1 MLIATKLY
9 LSHLKKIP
17 IALITGGVA
26 IYSGLAAAQ
35 QSPVDEIEEVIVSA
49 DFRHTQLMQSTGSI
63 SVLVEQTIQERASQH
78 LESILNT
85 VPNVTWSAGGSR
97 SRFIQMRGIGDL
109 EQFSDPKYYPSV
121 GIMLDDLELG
131 DSASAGMLFDTEQ
144 VEVLRGPQGVRF
156 GASAHAGMVNI
167 KTKAPTDSFEG
178 SISGGVGNYDSYN
191 LGAAISGPLSD
202 QLKGRLAIQQNT
214 GDGYIENKQLAK
226 DNTNGFDE
234 LTARAKLQWSPS
246 ASSQYDIGVFYF
258 DSDNGYD
265 VWSLDNERITYS
277 DQPGKDKQETLAV
290 TAKGEWVLNS
300 EQTLQAVLTHTDSDL
315 LWSYDGDFIGN
326 VFCVVYEC
334 TNDKIISDAYDR
346 EREKLTLD
354 IKLLGGDELL
364 SAGESRYVLGLYGNK
379 SDEILVNRYLSE
391 SWDSYLRSDY
401 GIKRY
406 AIYGEYE
413 YAKSE
418 KLTLVAGLRFENFA
432 DNYKSNKTPKDE
444 NSDDLWSGELSL
456 RYQFDNDTMMYAT
469 IARSKKPEGVNT
481 YAMTTSLSPWFERVG
496 KSAFNTETLL
506 NKEIGLKANRLDGR
520 LDIRAALFY
529 TGRENAQ
536 LESWI
541 YDDDEGWVGYL
552 DSAADAT
559 NYGIEIEAGYKIN
572 NRWQLFAS
580 AGWLETEVDSLEVL
594 DPNQE
599 GEANKVYRDRRDQA
613 KSPNYQYNVGT
624 RVNITQNLS
633 ARVEIEGQGDS
644 YYGYYHNGKLDSYN
658 LVNASANWTQG
669 DISISIW
676 ARNLQDKE
684 YSVHGLY
691 FAPDPRQEGV
701 NKTYL
706 QYGEPRTFG
715 VNMTLAF

>member
-49 DFRHTQLMQSTGSI
+49 DFRNTQLMQSTGSI

-109 EQFSDPKYYPSV
+109 EQYSDPKYYPSV

-191 LGAAISGPLSD
+191 LGATISGPLTD

-214 GDGYIENKQLAK
+214 GDGYIENRQLAK

-246 ASSQYDIGVFYF
+246 ANSQYDIGVFYF

-315 LWSYDGDFIGN
+315 LWSYDADWIADD
-326 VFCVVYEC
+326 FCV
-334 TNDKIISDAYDR
+334 
-346 EREKLTLD
+346 
-354 IKLLGGDELL
+354 
-364 SAGESRYVLGLYGNK
+364 
-379 SDEILVNRYLSE
+379 
-391 SWDSYLRSDY
+391 
-401 GIKRY
+401 
-406 AIYGEYE
+406 
-413 YAKSE
+413 
-418 KLTLVAGLRFENFA
+418 
-432 DNYKSNKTPKDE
+432 
-444 NSDDLWSGELSL
+444 
-456 RYQFDNDTMMYAT
+456 
-469 IARSKKPEGVNT
+469 
-481 YAMTTSLSPWFERVG
+481 
-496 KSAFNTETLL
+496 
-506 NKEIGLKANRLDGR
+506 
-520 LDIRAALFY
+520 
-529 TGRENAQ
+529 
-536 LESWI
+536 
-541 YDDDEGWVGYL
+541 
-552 DSAADAT
+552 
-559 NYGIEIEAGYKIN
+559 
-572 NRWQLFAS
+572 
-580 AGWLETEVDSLEVL
+580 
-594 DPNQE
+594 
-599 GEANKVYRDRRDQA
+599 
-613 KSPNYQYNVGT
+613 
-624 RVNITQNLS
+624 
-633 ARVEIEGQGDS
+633 
-644 YYGYYHNGKLDSYN
+644 
-658 LVNASANWTQG
+658 
-669 DISISIW
+669 
-676 ARNLQDKE
+676 
-684 YSVHGLY
+684 
-691 FAPDPRQEGV
+691 
-701 NKTYL
+701 
-706 QYGEPRTFG
+706 
-715 VNMTLAF
+715 